1 MCDLDAEKPNR
12 IMTRDAAGKVRRKR
26 NFAAAD
32 EMPRNRSGAVFP
44 GRYPRQFRHIG
55 TEAGLFLKKAF

>member
-12 IMTRDAAGKVRRKR
+12 IMTRDATGKVRRKR

-32 EMPRNRSGAVFP
+32 EMARPLRRAALP
-44 GRYPRQFRHIG
+44 ARYPRRFRHIG